1 MSNRTGRGGYKPKTT
16 KHKVAAV
23 EELLTGR
30 ISQSQPDVQSLPR
43 TGAIARKQ
51 REFHTMDLSDIER
64 RTMAHL
70 VGMPVQD
77 VTKRMNSGA
86 YKGFPSRYDYD
97 LAKQAQAE
105 EAPDA
110 GLRRYLNRGRFNAKT
125 PA

>member
-16 KHKVAAV
+16 KRKVAAI
-23 EELLTGR
+23 EEMLTGR

-43 TGAIARKQ
+43 AGTIARKQ

-70 VGMPVQD
+70 IGMPV
-77 VTKRMNSGA
+77 
-86 YKGFPSRYDYD
+86 
-97 LAKQAQAE
+97 QAE

-110 GLRRYLNRGRFNAKT
+110 GLRRYLNRGRFNAKA